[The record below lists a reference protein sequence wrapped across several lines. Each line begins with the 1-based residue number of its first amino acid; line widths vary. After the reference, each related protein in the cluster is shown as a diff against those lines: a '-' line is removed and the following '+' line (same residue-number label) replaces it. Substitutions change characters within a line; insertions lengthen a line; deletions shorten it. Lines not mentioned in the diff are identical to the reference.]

1 MTRKRRRLLFVV
13 IGMSMLAIATGLVL
27 YSLRSGIVFFYSPT
41 DLMAQP
47 AAMGRDVRL
56 GGLVEK
62 GSVVKDGDGVTT
74 RFRVTDLKKSLPVAY
89 KGVLPDLF
97 REGQGVVVEGSL
109 QPDGSFRA
117 SEVLAKHDEKYMP
130 PEVAKAL
137 KASGEWRPEGQTGQ
151 GQQGQGQGQQQPSAS
166 P

>member
-1 MTRKRRRLLFVV
+1 M
-13 IGMSMLAIATGLVL
+13 
-27 YSLRSGIVFFYSPT
+27 
-41 DLMAQP
+41 
-47 AAMGRDVRL
+47 RL

-74 RFRVTDLKKSLPVAY
+74 RFRVTDLKKSLLVAY

-97 REGQGVVVEGSL
+97 REGQGVVVEGGL
-109 QPDGSFRA
+109 LPDGSFRA

-130 PEVAKAL
+130 PEVARAL
-137 KASGEWRPEGQTGQ
+137 KASGEWRPEGQ
-151 GQQGQGQGQQQPSAS
+151 QQQPASAA

>member
-47 AAMGRDVRL
+47 AAAGRSVRL

-74 RFRVTDLKKSLPVAY
+74 RFRVTD
-89 KGVLPDLF
+89 
-97 REGQGVVVEGSL
+97 
-109 QPDGSFRA
+109 
-117 SEVLAKHDEKYMP
+117 
-130 PEVAKAL
+130 
-137 KASGEWRPEGQTGQ
+137 
-151 GQQGQGQGQQQPSAS
+151 
-166 P
+166 